1 MFFSPFIIPV
11 IAIVAWAL
19 VMISRG
25 PLGQALAKRIAGGSH
40 PPDADTEALRGE
52 VEGMAQR
59 LAEVEE
65 RLDFTERVL
74 QQDRGR
80 ERLGSG
86 DV

>member
-25 PLGQALAKRIAGGSH
+25 PLGQALAKRIAGASH

>member
-11 IAIVAWAL
+11 VAILAWAL

-25 PLGQALAKRIAGGSH
+25 PVGQALAKRIAGGSH
-40 PPDADTEALRGE
+40 PQDADMEVLHGE
-52 VEGMAQR
+52 LEGIAQR

-74 QQDRGR
+74 QQERGQ

-86 DV
+86 DA

>member
-11 IAIVAWAL
+11 VAIVAWAL

-25 PLGQALAKRIAGGSH
+25 PLGQALANRIAGGSH
-40 PPDADTEALRGE
+40 QPDADTEALRGE
-52 VEGMAQR
+52 LEGLAQR

-86 DV
+86 EL

>member
-11 IAIVAWAL
+11 VAIVAWAL

-40 PPDADTEALRGE
+40 PPDTDTEALRGE
-52 VEGMAQR
+52 LEGMAQR

-86 DV
+86 EA